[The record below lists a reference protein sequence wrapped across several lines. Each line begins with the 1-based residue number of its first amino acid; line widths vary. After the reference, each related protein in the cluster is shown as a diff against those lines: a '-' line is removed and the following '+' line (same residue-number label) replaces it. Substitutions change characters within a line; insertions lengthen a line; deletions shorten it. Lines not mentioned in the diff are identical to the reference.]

1 MSSVSNFRARG
12 AFYLREPHVSL
23 ILLLLAVVGFKD
35 RMVARKLP
43 MQRRH
48 KSDGKVVGV
57 ASQAF
62 NVSTDSN
69 PVYPSYIMGNLTLPP
84 GGIKD
89 PESVG
94 ACAQT
99 FTVVTAQRNAL
110 EISYGDPDVNEGE
123 WEHES
128 ASRFF
133 VNTGDIFRV
142 PPGNCYR
149 IQNHSKDTESFLTWT
164 IIRSNYHLA
173 DGASVDSR

>member
-1 MSSVSNFRARG
+1 M
-12 AFYLREPHVSL
+12 
-23 ILLLLAVVGFKD
+23 IT
-35 RMVARKLP
+35 RKLP
-43 MQRRH
+43 LQRRH
-48 KSDGKVVGV
+48 KSEGKVVGI

-69 PVYPSYIMGNLTLPP
+69 PAYPSYIMGNLTLPP

-99 FTVVTAQRNAL
+99 FTVVSGQRNAL
-110 EISYGDPDVNEGE
+110 EVSYGDPDVNEGE

-128 ASRFF
+128 ASRFLL
-133 VNTGDIFRV
+133 NPGDIFRV